1 MATYYKY
8 AERNAE
14 SQVNWAEV
22 GKGLSDM
29 LTEQTRIREEKKAQI
44 DEAYKI
50 STNELIN
57 APQGTWQDGNATV
70 NNFAHDMMAQQ
81 LIDYRLLKN
90 GIMSERDYTLRREN
104 YKTGTNTVFELQKI
118 LQEKKAATIDLY
130 QKGEIQALNIAN
142 MAEVESYTDFANAKI
157 DIDPYNP
164 NINMSIYET
173 KMINGEQV
181 RVLKKTSP
189 VNVLKGQLLQ
199 NIPAFKLDEN
209 VTKAVDSLGV
219 DSEFIYKAATTMG
232 AGSITK
238 LIGYGAI
245 AGEYEKKD
253 KNGNPLYPQFEAPVK
268 KFNDAIEQ
276 TINGYF
282 SNPYHISSVLT
293 ENTGN
298 YSAESYTWSKE
309 EAAKDKGK
317 LLLKMD
323 QLTGLPTLDESAP
336 NYKEQEQE
344 ARDYVKKIILGKLD
358 AKREIVPISKEQVQ
372 YTPEYVTRGAT
383 AAKDA
388 EDAAGYWNQLYTG
401 QTAAEKKAAAD
412 ILLGTPIAQQQGLL
426 GIDMSQ
432 NGKITLKYADP
443 VKNRTLDYLDASGN
457 PINLRDFSALG
468 VELHGIVDRDKA
480 VRAGGGGAGFG
491 NVAAEDLMNVKSTRQ
506 GPAAAPV
513 IVKVPDSI
521 FTIKSE
527 QSVQNLKSLLPSG
540 FKVEED
546 TGYFGAS
553 NDVVVT
559 APNGEQFRYNAN
571 IYSEAEIPV
580 AKEGLQ
586 NFIKANSTAGSEGG
600 VGAKYN

>member
-1 MATYYKY
+1 
-8 AERNAE
+8 
-14 SQVNWAEV
+14 
-22 GKGLSDM
+22 
-29 LTEQTRIREEKKAQI
+29 
-44 DEAYKI
+44 
-50 STNELIN
+50 
-57 APQGTWQDGNATV
+57 
-70 NNFAHDMMAQQ
+70 
-81 LIDYRLLKN
+81 
-90 GIMSERDYTLRREN
+90 
-104 YKTGTNTVFELQKI
+104 
-118 LQEKKAATIDLY
+118 
-130 QKGEIQALNIAN
+130 
-142 MAEVESYTDFANAKI
+142 
-157 DIDPYNP
+157 
-164 NINMSIYET
+164 
-173 KMINGEQV
+173 
-181 RVLKKTSP
+181 
-189 VNVLKGQLLQ
+189 
-199 NIPAFKLDEN
+199 
-209 VTKAVDSLGV
+209 
-219 DSEFIYKAATTMG
+219 
-232 AGSITK
+232 
-238 LIGYGAI
+238 
-245 AGEYEKKD
+245 
-253 KNGNPLYPQFEAPVK
+253 LYPQFEAPVK

-323 QLTGLPTLDESAP
+323 PLTGLPTLDESAP

-358 AKREIVPISKEQVQ
+358 SKREIVPIQKEQFQ
-372 YTPEYVTRGAT
+372 YAPESVTRGAA

-388 EDAAGYWNQLYTG
+388 EAAAGYWNQLYTG
-401 QTAAEKKAAAD
+401 RTAAEKKAAAD

-443 VKNRTLDYLDASGN
+443 VKNRTLDYLDANGN

-468 VELHGIVDRDKA
+468 VELHGIVDRNKA
-480 VRAGGGGAGFG
+480 VRAGGGGEGFG

-527 QSVQNLKSLLPSG
+527 QSSQNLKSLLPSG
-540 FKVEED
+540 FNVEEN
-546 TGYFGAS
+546 TGFFGAS

-559 APNGEQFRYNAN
+559 APTGETFTYNAN
-571 IYSEAEIPV
+571 LSPAEIPA

>member
-29 LTEQTRIREEKKAQI
+29 LTEQARLREEKKAAI
-44 DEAYKI
+44 DEAYQIDVKK
-50 STNELIN
+50 LVN

-232 AGSITK
+232 SGSITK

-372 YTPEYVTRGAT
+372 FTPEYVTRGAT

-388 EDAAGYWNQLYTG
+388 EAAAGYWNQLYTG

-527 QSVQNLKSLLPSG
+527 QSVQNLKSLLPADFVIEENTG
-540 FKVEED
+540 F
-546 TGYFGAS
+546 FGAS

-559 APNGEQFRYNAN
+559 APTGEKFTYNAN
-571 IYSEAEIPV
+571 LSPAEIPT

-586 NFIKANSTAGSEGG
+586 NFIKANSTAGG

>member
-8 AERNAE
+8 AERSAD

-22 GKGLSDM
+22 GKGISDM
-29 LTEQTRIREEKKAQI
+29 LAEEVRLREEKKAAY
-44 DEAYKI
+44 DEAYRLDMEK
-50 STNELIN
+50 LAN
-57 APQGTWQDGNATV
+57 APQGKWQDGNATV

-81 LIDYRLLKN
+81 LIDNRLLKN
-90 GIMSERDYTLRREN
+90 GIMNERDYTLRREN
-104 YKTGTNTVFELQKI
+104 YRTQTNTVFELQKI
-118 LQEKKAATIDLY
+118 LQAERQSTLELF

-142 MAEVESYTDFANAKI
+142 MADVEAYTDFANSKI
-157 DIDPYNP
+157 DIDPYAA

-173 KMINGEQV
+173 KMVDGKEV
-181 RVLKKTSP
+181 RVVKKTSP

-199 NIPAFKLDEN
+199 KIPAFKLDEN
-209 VTKAVDSLGV
+209 VTRDVDSLGV
-219 DSEFIYKAATTMG
+219 DTEFIYKAASTMG

-253 KNGNPLYPQFEAPVK
+253 KNGNPLYPELQAPVK
-268 KFNDAIEQ
+268 KFNNAIEQ

-298 YSAESYTWSKE
+298 YSAESYTWSRE

-323 QLTGLPTLDESAP
+323 PLTGQPILDESAP

-344 ARDYVKKIILGKLD
+344 ARDYVKQIILGKLD
-358 AKREIVPISKEQVQ
+358 SKREIVPIQKEQVQ
-372 YTPEYVTRGAT
+372 YTPEYVRR
-383 AAKDA
+383 AASEARSARDV
-388 EDAAGYWNQLYTG
+388 AGYWNQLYTG
-401 QTAAEKKAAAD
+401 KTAAEKKAAAD
-412 ILLGTPIAQQQGLL
+412 ILLGTPMAQQQGLL

-432 NGKITLKYADP
+432 NGKITLKYDNP
-443 VKNRTLDYLDASGN
+443 VKNRTIDYLDANQN
-457 PINLRDFSALG
+457 PIPLREFSGLG
-468 VELHGIVDRDKA
+468 VELHGIVDRDQA
-480 VRAGGGGAGFG
+480 FRAGGGGEGFG
-491 NVAAEDLMNVKSTRQ
+491 NVPAEELINVKSNRQ
-506 GPAAAPV
+506 GPAAAPA
-513 IVKVPDSI
+513 IVNVPDSI

-527 QSVQNLKSLLPSG
+527 QSSQNLKSLLPSG
-540 FKVEED
+540 FKVEEN
-546 TGYFGAS
+546 TGFFGAS

-559 APNGEQFRYNAN
+559 APNGETFTYNAN
-571 IYSEAEIPV
+571 LSADEIPT

-586 NFIKANSTAGSEGG
+586 NFIKANSTAGEG
-600 VGAKYN
+600 VFSQFN

>member
-29 LTEQTRIREEKKAQI
+29 LTEQARLREEKKAAL
-44 DEAYKI
+44 DEAYQIDVKG
-50 STNELIN
+50 LVN

-142 MAEVESYTDFANAKI
+142 MAEVEAYTDFANAKI

-219 DSEFIYKAATTMG
+219 DSDFIYKAATTMG

-323 QLTGLPTLDESAP
+323 PLTGLPTLDESAP

-358 AKREIVPISKEQVQ
+358 SKREIVPIQKEQVQ
-372 YTPEYVTRGAT
+372 YAPESVTRGA
-383 AAKDA
+383 AAARDA
-388 EDAAGYWNQLYTG
+388 RDVAGYWNQLYTG
-401 QTAAEKKAAAD
+401 KTAAEKKAAAD

-443 VKNRTLDYLDASGN
+443 VKNRTIDYLDANQN
-457 PINLRDFSALG
+457 PIPLKEFSGLG
-468 VELHGIVDRDKA
+468 VELHGIVDRDQA
-480 VRAGGGGAGFG
+480 FRAGGGGEGFG
-491 NVAAEDLMNVKSTRQ
+491 NVPAEDLMNVKSTRQ

-513 IVKVPDSI
+513 IVNVPDSI

-527 QSVQNLKSLLPSG
+527 QSSQNLKSLLPSG
-540 FKVEED
+540 FKVEEN
-546 TGYFGAS
+546 TGFFGAS

-559 APNGEQFRYNAN
+559 APTGETFTYNAN
-571 IYSEAEIPV
+571 LSPAEIPA